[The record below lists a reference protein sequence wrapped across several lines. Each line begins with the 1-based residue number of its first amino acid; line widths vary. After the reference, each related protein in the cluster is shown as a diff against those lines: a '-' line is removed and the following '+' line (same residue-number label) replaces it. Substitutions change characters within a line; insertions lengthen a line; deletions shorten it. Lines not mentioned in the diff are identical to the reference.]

1 MSASDTDH
9 TPADQ
14 NVQDQAQQGDE
25 QARTFTQEE
34 LDATVSKRLN
44 KERTKLEAKFE
55 ERLAQAEKE
64 WERKAQLSDEER
76 AKEAQAAKISELEK
90 RERDITMR
98 ERTAEAITQ
107 LAQKEIPSEL
117 VNYVVDLDAE
127 KMNSNIEDLA
137 KVWNSALERG
147 IKARTAGKTPDDI
160 DGATSQGTS
169 AGYTKSGGVTSF

>member
-1 MSASDTDH
+1 MDTKTINQ
-9 TPADQ
+9 TPAESQ
-14 NVQDQAQQGDE
+14 NAQIREEQGQE
-25 QARTFTQEE
+25 QRTFSQEE
-34 LDATVSKRLN
+34 LNEILRKRLN
-44 KERTKLEAKFE
+44 EKTTKMEAKFE
-55 ERLAQAEKE
+55 QQLAEAQKE

-90 RERDITMR
+90 RERDITLR

-107 LAQKEIPSEL
+107 LAQKEIPSEF

-147 IKARTAGKTPDDI
+147 VKARTAGKTPDDI
-160 DGATSQGTS
+160 DGVTSQGTS